1 MTGSSNL
8 NKDMSKEKRREI
20 IQSIISMLREG

>member
-8 NKDMSKEKRREI
+8 NKDMSKEKEREI